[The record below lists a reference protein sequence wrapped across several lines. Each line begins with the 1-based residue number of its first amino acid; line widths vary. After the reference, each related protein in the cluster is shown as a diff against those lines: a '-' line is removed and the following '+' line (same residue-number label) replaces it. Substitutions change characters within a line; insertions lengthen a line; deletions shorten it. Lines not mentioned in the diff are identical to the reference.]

1 MKKRSC
7 WYFVHTLVAA
17 IVVASSV
24 GASPAHVHAETET
37 CEASWYGPGFQ
48 GNPMANTK
56 PFDMNDVTVV
66 AHKEH
71 PFGTVLKIT
80 NLENGRQLFAVVQD
94 RGPFIPGR
102 CVDLSR
108 AGARALEF
116 YCGANCGTTPVRVE
130 VCDEVCQRDAPFFVR
145 RVASTS

>member
-1 MKKRSC
+1 MKKRSVA
-7 WYFVHTLVAA
+7 YLVHTLVAA
-17 IVVASSV
+17 MMVASSV
-24 GASPAHVHAETET
+24 GASPAQDQTET

-56 PFDMNDVTVV
+56 RFDMNDITVV

-71 PFGTVLKIT
+71 PFGTVLLIT
-80 NLENGRQLFAVVQD
+80 NLENGAQLFSVVQD

-108 AGARALEF
+108 AGARALGF
-116 YCGANCGTTPVRVE
+116 YCGSNCGTVPVRVE
-130 VCDEVCQRDAPFFVR
+130 VCEGACLYKAPLTIR
-145 RVASTS
+145 TLASSS